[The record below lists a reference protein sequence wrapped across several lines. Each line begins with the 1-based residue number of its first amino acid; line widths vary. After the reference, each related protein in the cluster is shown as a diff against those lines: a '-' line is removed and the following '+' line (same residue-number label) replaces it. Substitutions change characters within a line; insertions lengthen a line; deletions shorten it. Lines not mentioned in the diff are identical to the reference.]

1 MIHNRWFYQDE
12 VRFDNSKNASTLA
25 VPSLVSSGQNLS
37 RRSPRRPLELH
48 QAMQQHRSKRY
59 RAAAEQVDRTK
70 PYNLNDAVA
79 TLKKF
84 PPTKFDQTVT
94 VSFRLGVDPKQSD
107 QMVRGTCP
115 LPHGSG
121 KQVRVLVFAE
131 GAAAKAAK
139 EAGAEYV
146 GFKDLIQKV
155 QEGFQDF
162 DVAVS
167 TPAAMAEVRKL
178 GKVLGPRGL
187 MPNPKTGTVTDDT
200 AKAVQE
206 VKAGRVEFKL
216 DKNGNV
222 AVPVGKFS
230 FEEKAL
236 VENGNAVIE
245 AVVRA
250 RPATA
255 KGRFVE
261 GMTLSA
267 TMSPGIHVDPSP
279 YLTV

>member
-1 MIHNRWFYQDE
+1 MPTN
-12 VRFDNSKNASTLA
+12 
-25 VPSLVSSGQNLS
+25 
-37 RRSPRRPLELH
+37 
-48 QAMQQHRSKRY
+48 RSKRY
-59 RAAAEQVDRTK
+59 RAALEKVDGKKTYPLAE
-70 PYNLNDAVA
+70 AI
-79 TLKKF
+79 TLLKSL

-94 VSFRLGVDPKQSD
+94 LSFRLGVDPRQSD

-121 KQVRVLVFAE
+121 KTVRVLVFAQ
-131 GAAAKAAK
+131 GAAATAAR

-146 GFKDLIQKV
+146 GFEDLVKKC

-162 DVAVS
+162 DVAIA

-187 MPNPKTGTVTDDT
+187 MPNPKTGTVTEDT
-200 AKAVQE
+200 VRAVRE

-230 FEEKAL
+230 FDLAAL
-236 VENGNAVIE
+236 SENGVAVIE
-245 AVVRA
+245 AVVKA
-250 RPATA
+250 RPSTA
-255 KGRFVE
+255 KGAFIENV
-261 GMTLSA
+261 TLSA
-267 TMSPGIHVDPSP
+267 TMLPGMRVDPTP
-279 YLTV
+279 FLKA

>member
-1 MIHNRWFYQDE
+1 
-12 VRFDNSKNASTLA
+12 
-25 VPSLVSSGQNLS
+25 
-37 RRSPRRPLELH
+37 
-48 QAMQQHRSKRY
+48 MQLKRSKRY
-59 RAAAEQVDRTK
+59 RAAAEQVDRK
-70 PYNLNDAVA
+70 KSYSLNDAVA

-107 QMVRGTCP
+107 QMVRGTCA

-121 KQVRVLVFAE
+121 KHVRVLVFAE
-131 GAAAKAAK
+131 GAAAKAATV
-139 EAGAEYV
+139 AE
-146 GFKDLIQKV
+146 
-155 QEGFQDF
+155 
-162 DVAVS
+162 
-167 TPAAMAEVRKL
+167 
-178 GKVLGPRGL
+178 
-187 MPNPKTGTVTDDT
+187 DT

-255 KGRFVE
+255 KGHYLE
-261 GMTLSA
+261 GVTISA
-267 TMSPGIHVDPSP
+267 TMSPGVHVDPAP
-279 YLTV
+279 YLRV

>member
-1 MIHNRWFYQDE
+1 M
-12 VRFDNSKNASTLA
+12 ST
-25 VPSLVSSGQNLS
+25 N
-37 RRSPRRPLELH
+37 
-48 QAMQQHRSKRY
+48 RSKRY
-59 RAAAEQVDRTK
+59 RAAAEQLDRSK
-70 PYNLNDAVA
+70 SYNLPDAVA

-84 PPTKFDQTVT
+84 PATKFDQTVT
-94 VSFRLGVDPKQSD
+94 VSIRLGVDPKQSD

-121 KQVRVLVFAE
+121 KLVRVLVFAE
-131 GAAAKAAK
+131 GDAAKAAK
-139 EAGAEYV
+139 AAGAEFV

-236 VENGNAVIE
+236 VENGHAVIE

-255 KGRFVE
+255 KGRFLE

-267 TMSPGIHVDPSP
+267 TMSPGIRVDPSP

>member
-1 MIHNRWFYQDE
+1 MC
-12 VRFDNSKNASTLA
+12 AS
-25 VPSLVSSGQNLS
+25 PNQPQESLGSFA
-37 RRSPRRPLELH
+37 LH
-48 QAMQQHRSKRY
+48 KIMPTNRSKRY

-70 PYNLNDAVA
+70 PYNLSDAVA

-121 KQVRVLVFAE
+121 KHVRVLVFAE
-131 GAAAKAAK
+131 GAPAKAAK

-162 DVAVS
+162 DVAVA

-187 MPNPKTGTVTDDT
+187 MPNPKTGTVTEDT
-200 AKAVQE
+200 AKAIQE

-250 RPATA
+250 RPPTA
-255 KGRFVE
+255 KGRYLE

-279 YLTV
+279 YLSV

>member
-1 MIHNRWFYQDE
+1 MSIN
-12 VRFDNSKNASTLA
+12 
-25 VPSLVSSGQNLS
+25 
-37 RRSPRRPLELH
+37 
-48 QAMQQHRSKRY
+48 RSKRY
-59 RAAAEQVDRTK
+59 RAAAEQLDRSK
-70 PYNLNDAVA
+70 SYNLPDAVA

-84 PPTKFDQTVT
+84 PATKFDQTVT
-94 VSFRLGVDPKQSD
+94 VSIRLGVDPKQSD

-131 GAAAKAAK
+131 GEAAKAAK
-139 EAGAEYV
+139 GAGAEFV

-236 VENGNAVIE
+236 VENGHAVIE

-255 KGRFVE
+255 KGRFLE

-267 TMSPGIHVDPSP
+267 TMSPGIRLDPSP

>member
-1 MIHNRWFYQDE
+1 NNSHND
-12 VRFDNSKNASTLA
+12 T
-25 VPSLVSSGQNLS
+25 
-37 RRSPRRPLELH
+37 
-48 QAMQQHRSKRY
+48 
-59 RAAAEQVDRTK
+59 
-70 PYNLNDAVA
+70 VA
-79 TLKKF
+79 TLKKL
-84 PPTKFDQTVT
+84 PAAKFDQTVT

-131 GAAAKAAK
+131 GQAAKAAK
-139 EAGAEYV
+139 DAGAEHV
-146 GFKDLIQKV
+146 GFKDMIQKC
-155 QEGFQDF
+155 QERAQEF
-162 DVAVS
+162 DVAVA

-187 MPNPKTGTVTDDT
+187 MPNPKAGTVADDT
-200 AKAVQE
+200 AKEVDE

-216 DKNGNV
+216 DKHGNV

-236 VENGNAVIE
+236 VEHGNAVIE

-255 KGRFVE
+255 KGRYVDA
-261 GMTLSA
+261 MTLSA
-267 TMSPGIHVDPSP
+267 TMSPGLKLDPSP
-279 YLTV
+279 YLAGQAA

>member
-1 MIHNRWFYQDE
+1 
-12 VRFDNSKNASTLA
+12 
-25 VPSLVSSGQNLS
+25 
-37 RRSPRRPLELH
+37 
-48 QAMQQHRSKRY
+48 MQQKRSKRY
-59 RAAAEQVDRTK
+59 RAAAEQVDRK
-70 PYNLNDAVA
+70 KSYSINDAVA

-84 PPTKFDQTVT
+84 PPTKFDETVT

-131 GAAAKAAK
+131 GAAAQAAK
-139 EAGAEYV
+139 DAGVEYV
-146 GFKDLIQKV
+146 GFKDLVQKC
-155 QEGFQDF
+155 QEGFSDF
-162 DVAVS
+162 DVAVA

-187 MPNPKTGTVTDDT
+187 MPNPRTGTVTDDT

-230 FEEKAL
+230 FEESAL

-255 KGRFVE
+255 KGRYLE
-261 GMTLSA
+261 GVTISA
-267 TMSPGIHVDPSP
+267 TMSPGVRVDPAP
-279 YLTV
+279 YLNV

>member
-1 MIHNRWFYQDE
+1 MQHN
-12 VRFDNSKNASTLA
+12 
-25 VPSLVSSGQNLS
+25 
-37 RRSPRRPLELH
+37 
-48 QAMQQHRSKRY
+48 RSKRY
-59 RAAAEQVDRTK
+59 RVAAELVDRRKAYT
-70 PYNLNDAVA
+70 LADAVTA
-79 TLKKF
+79 LKPL

-94 VSFRLGVDPKQSD
+94 LSFRLGVDPKQSD

-121 KQVRVLVFAE
+121 KKVRVLVFAE
-131 GAAAKAAK
+131 GEAARAAKD
-139 EAGAEYV
+139 AGAEFV
-146 GFKDLIQKV
+146 GMKDLIQKC

-162 DVAVS
+162 DVAVA
-167 TPAAMAEVRKL
+167 TPGAMAEVRKL

-187 MPNPKTGTVTDDT
+187 MPNPRTGPVTDDT

-230 FEEKAL
+230 FEEKQL
-236 VENGNAVIE
+236 VENGHAVIE

-255 KGRFVE
+255 KGRYLDAI
-261 GMTLSA
+261 TLSA
-267 TMSPGIHVDPSP
+267 TMSPGLRLDPSP
-279 YLTV
+279 YLAA